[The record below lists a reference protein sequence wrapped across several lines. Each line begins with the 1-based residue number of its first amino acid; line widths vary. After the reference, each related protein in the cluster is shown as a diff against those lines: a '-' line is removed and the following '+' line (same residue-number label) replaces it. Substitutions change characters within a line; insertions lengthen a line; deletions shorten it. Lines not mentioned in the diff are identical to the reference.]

1 MFIHCNRS
9 CAVMANL
16 RCGSTN
22 MFNYFKQET
31 PNGFG
36 MRDWMLH
43 HNPILV
49 LRNPIDRVVSSM
61 PFLCNGPPKFRL
73 EEFARHSCP
82 YLHKLKVDG
91 DRYTDFRDIN
101 FRIIDF
107 YDLEQYIPRENTM
120 QEQSVR
126 TDTRHYPTTAVG
138 IYVENSVYTL
148 EDLERCVA
156 TYEELIVTRERI
168 SVEEWKNLTES

>member
-1 MFIHCNRS
+1 MFIHCNRN

-22 MFNYFKQET
+22 MFNYFKKET
-31 PNGFG
+31 PHGFG

-61 PFLCNGPPKFRL
+61 PFLCNGPPKLRL
-73 EEFARHSCP
+73 EEFARHSAP
-82 YLHKLKVDG
+82 YLHNLEVN
-91 DRYTDFRDIN
+91 RFLTIDFIDVS

-107 YDLEQYIPRENTM
+107 YDLEQYIPREDVM
-120 QEQSVR
+120 QVQSVR
-126 TDTRHYPTTAVG
+126 TDTRHYPATAADV
-138 IYVENSVYTL
+138 YVENSVYTL
-148 EDLERCVA
+148 QDLERCVEF
-156 TYEELIVTRERI
+156 YNELMATRERVP
-168 SVEEWKNLTES
+168 VEEWKQWRS